1 MRRRRLH
8 SSESSWRGKSRSV
21 IDKANNENVSLGPD
35 LGRGKAGVVFD
46 KANKG
51 NLRPDGQKVG
61 ITADDKFISGIHVE
75 TAEDLSGEGV
85 EMCTKFEDG
94 ALGNKCVNIEM
105 PLSEK
110 KKSVV
115 SLNECKDGEGTACLI
130 SDAAVTNLMD
140 ASSIS
145 STTLF
150 TLYLVDVCVTNG
162 QKQKKWKRLARHKGE
177 NEGFPSNANLL
188 EKMDY
193 LMDVDVIDNICL
205 KIGRHIVEGIDDF
218 NEATLGPNNCSTK
231 FLHTTL
237 VQKPSSTS
245 QPGLSE
251 SEIHVAHMHR
261 VGGGGLGK
269 VRRHLSPYL
278 CLLIRHDSHQLSSA
292 LSSLS
297 RADFFLGPT
306 AAHGRHVGNDPVS
319 ELRTN
324 LGRRLVG
331 SHDTAAHVTRRVDS
345 SDTLK
350 RSLLFSEMQMEGSF
364 A

>member
-1 MRRRRLH
+1 MF
-8 SSESSWRGKSRSV
+8 
-21 IDKANNENVSLGPD
+21 NNEKGFSPFNINVIYSVAKSTKKGNKKTWVHLGE
-35 LGRGKAGVVFD
+35 RGKAGVVFD

-105 PLSEK
+105 SLSEK

-115 SLNECKDGEGTACLI
+115 SLNECKDGEGAACLI

-162 QKQKKWKRLARHKGE
+162 QKQKKWKRLARHK
-177 NEGFPSNANLL
+177 
-188 EKMDY
+188 
-193 LMDVDVIDNICL
+193 V
-205 KIGRHIVEGIDDF
+205 
-218 NEATLGPNNCSTK
+218 
-231 FLHTTL
+231 
-237 VQKPSSTS
+237 
-245 QPGLSE
+245 
-251 SEIHVAHMHR
+251 
-261 VGGGGLGK
+261 
-269 VRRHLSPYL
+269 
-278 CLLIRHDSHQLSSA
+278 
-292 LSSLS
+292 
-297 RADFFLGPT
+297 GPT

-331 SHDTAAHVTRRVDS
+331 SHDTAVP
-345 SDTLK
+345 
-350 RSLLFSEMQMEGSF
+350 
-364 A
+364 